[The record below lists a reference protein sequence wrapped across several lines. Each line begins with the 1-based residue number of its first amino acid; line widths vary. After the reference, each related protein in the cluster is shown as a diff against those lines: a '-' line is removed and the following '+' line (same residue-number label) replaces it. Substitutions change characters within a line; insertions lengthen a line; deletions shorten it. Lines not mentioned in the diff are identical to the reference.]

1 MTQHFTRNTV
11 SAEFYC
17 GRCEKFTQH
26 RIDGG
31 RKGPCL
37 GCIARLDAQ
46 HEAEAAKPPKSLQ
59 QNLFPVGEPLK

>member
-11 SAEFYC
+11 SVAFWC
-17 GRCEKFTQH
+17 GKCQKSTQH

-37 GCIARLDAQ
+37 ECIANLDREHDEAVKAAALKAQ
-46 HEAEAAKPPKSLQ
+46 PGLFDQGAA
-59 QNLFPVGEPLK
+59 

>member
-11 SAEFYC
+11 SAPFYC
-17 GRCEKFTQH
+17 AKCAKSTQH

-37 GCIARLDAQ
+37 ECIAKLDQ
-46 HEAEAAKPPKSLQ
+46 LYTDHRKFRVESVEDQ
-59 QNLFPVGEPLK
+59 GGFDWT

>member
-11 SAEFYC
+11 SAEFWC
-17 GRCEKFTQH
+17 GKCKKRTQH

-37 GCIARLDAQ
+37 ECIARLEKESAGRKISVADR
-46 HEAEAAKPPKSLQ
+46 Q
-59 QNLFPVGEPLK
+59 QKEMFS